1 MKRDILFMCQF
12 FYPEYVS
19 SALLP
24 YQTAQ
29 GLSKAGLTV
38 DVLCGYPREYTQ
50 KNEKIPVNEKID
62 DMTVYRKKYI
72 QLGRKNF
79 LSRLINYFSFTFTIL
94 LNVRMCRNYKTIIVY
109 SNPPILPL
117 ISIIA
122 KRLYGCK
129 IVFVAYDLY
138 PEIAERTGTIR
149 KNSFISRFMQKINER
164 LYPEASNIVALSNDM
179 KSYIRKNRN
188 IDPERIIVIP
198 NWATEE
204 KSLNKLVTQEF
215 IEISNKYP
223 LIVSYFGNMGT
234 AQDMDTILKTIS
246 DERIAKEKIAFLFAG
261 HGNKK
266 KEISEVITEKSLK
279 NCFMFDYLSG
289 NEFNDALSITSIFI
303 VSLEEGLSG
312 LAVPSKTYSYYQA
325 EKPVIAIMDTN
336 TDIARELLLN
346 NAGIAVHNG
355 DSEELISSLLTLNN
369 DKTTLRSMSKNMSNK
384 VSKNYCRN
392 IQIQKYIKLFKRI
405 LEE

>member
-109 SNPPILPL
+109 SNPPILPV

-122 KRLYGCK
+122 KK
-129 IVFVAYDLY
+129 
-138 PEIAERTGTIR
+138 
-149 KNSFISRFMQKINER
+149 FMD
-164 LYPEASNIVALSNDM
+164 V
-179 KSYIRKNRN
+179 
-188 IDPERIIVIP
+188 
-198 NWATEE
+198 
-204 KSLNKLVTQEF
+204 KLF
-215 IEISNKYP
+215 LLHMI
-223 LIVSYFGNMGT
+223 F
-234 AQDMDTILKTIS
+234 ILKLLKEQIRLG
-246 DERIAKEKIAFLFAG
+246 RIVLFLDLCEK
-261 HGNKK
+261 
-266 KEISEVITEKSLK
+266 
-279 NCFMFDYLSG
+279 
-289 NEFNDALSITSIFI
+289 
-303 VSLEEGLSG
+303 
-312 LAVPSKTYSYYQA
+312 
-325 EKPVIAIMDTN
+325 
-336 TDIARELLLN
+336 
-346 NAGIAVHNG
+346 
-355 DSEELISSLLTLNN
+355 
-369 DKTTLRSMSKNMSNK
+369 
-384 VSKNYCRN
+384 
-392 IQIQKYIKLFKRI
+392 
-405 LEE
+405 

>member
-72 QLGRKNF
+72 QLGRKSF

-149 KNSFISRFMQKINER
+149 KNSFISRFMRKINER

-246 DERIAKEKIAFLFAG
+246 DERIAKKKIAFLFAG

-266 KEISEVITEKSLK
+266 KEISEVITEKSLE

-336 TDIARELLLN
+336 TDIARELVLN
-346 NAGIAVHNG
+346 NAGIALDNG
-355 DSEELISSLLTLNN
+355 ESEELINGLLALSE
-369 DKTTLRSMSKNMSNK
+369 DKTRILSMRENMTNYVSNIYHRE
-384 VSKNYCRN
+384 V
-392 IQIQKYIKLFKRI
+392 QIQKYVNLLENI
-405 LEE
+405 LGE